1 MQALLRYYGRC
12 LTQWTDLAMGHGE
25 DERPM
30 LHEVVK
36 ASMANSE
43 AHAIAELIIEHR
55 RSALI
60 KRRAPLTPCI
70 ICAGVVRRE
79 SATRCMQ
86 GTGPRSKSIALS
98 MLCADLK

>member
-1 MQALLRYYGRC
+1 
-12 LTQWTDLAMGHGE
+12 MGHGE

-55 RSALI
+55 RSALL
-60 KRRAPLTPCI
+60 KRRAPPTPCM
-70 ICAGVVRRE
+70 ICAGAVRKECNQMRAGHMAQE
-79 SATRCMQ
+79 K
-86 GTGPRSKSIALS
+86 GIDHS
-98 MLCADLK
+98 MLCADMKRR